1 MNIFD
6 QDLFTVT
13 GEGMED
19 QFTVEHLYQVFK
31 ARLTEELMVDGSTHS
46 VLHHSGSLT
55 DIPIRAEISGDSG

>member
-31 ARLTEELMVDGSTHS
+31 ARLTEELMVDGE
-46 VLHHSGSLT
+46 SLT
-55 DIPIRAEISGDSG
+55 DIPSRAEISGDSG